1 MGKVQCEL
9 KSRSTETCTLEDEL
23 GLMRPKT
30 LEDLMEKELGDE
42 MFYAVEEYLRKHFG
56 VEGKVGVNLS
66 YK

>member
-23 GLMRPKT
+23 GLMRLKT

-42 MFYAVEEYLRKHFG
+42 MFYAVEEYFRKHLVSRG
-56 VEGKVGVNLS
+56 RSE
-66 YK
+66 